1 MKKNKIGI
9 INCEFGNIAS
19 LINAIKYLN
28 YDYEI
33 LNKPEKKKKLNSF
46 NSTWRGIF

>member
-1 MKKNKIGI
+1 MKKTKIGI

-33 LNKPEKKKKLNSF
+33 LNKPEKKKTQL
-46 NSTWRGIF
+46 I